1 MASSDPE
8 KPLQSTK
15 TPWRAIIIQ
24 SFLLMGL
31 WLIFSGR
38 FDLLHISLG
47 VISVAIVLGLNRRL
61 ARNPHFSMP
70 GERSEPLLLR
80 RLPGYVLW
88 LTWQIILANLQVA
101 YLILH
106 PKMPINPRLL
116 QFHTHEPT
124 AAAKV
129 ILGNS
134 ITLTPGTLTIDIKGD
149 RFLVHSLVPS
159 SAESLTDGT
168 MQTKVARLFSK
179 DVEVAVKEIRFLGS
193 EERH

>member
-1 MASSDPE
+1 MA
-8 KPLQSTK
+8 
-15 TPWRAIIIQ
+15 
-24 SFLLMGL
+24 M

-38 FDLLHISLG
+38 FDALHISFG
-47 VISVAIVLGLNRRL
+47 VISVAVVLGLNRRL

-70 GERSEPLLLR
+70 GERSEPILLR
-80 RLPGYVLW
+80 RLPGYLLW
-88 LTWQIILANLQVA
+88 LIWEIILANLQVA

-106 PKMPINPRLL
+106 PKMPVNPRLL
-116 QFHTHEPT
+116 SFDTHEPT

-149 RFLVHSLVPS
+149 RFVVHSLVPS

-168 MQTKVARLFSK
+168 MQTRVARLFSK
-179 DVEVAVKEIRFLGS
+179 DVDVAVKEVRFL
-193 EERH
+193 EPEA